1 MNTGQKSSRPFGDVQ
16 RNTDLFL
23 RIKSCRNQF
32 KLKKCKADSLK
43 IFKTHICL
51 SNLGEESNMTL
62 VWINTV
68 MSPLKASVVMNPS
81 AVYLQSDTKSK
92 HTNEDLT

>member
-1 MNTGQKSSRPFGDVQ
+1 MNTGQKSSRPFGAVQ

-51 SNLGEESNMTL
+51 SNLGEESNMAH
-62 VWINTV
+62 VWINK
-68 MSPLKASVVMNPS
+68 LASLRWIMLLETEAQKQVFIISSV
-81 AVYLQSDTKSK
+81 LIKI
-92 HTNEDLT
+92 